1 MADIKIQ
8 NLYYMLSY
16 AYQSLREQGADKVS
30 TVSFE
35 NIHDLFAAIL
45 IQGVGKQIKRGLHR
59 DYIPRE
65 EELAGVRGQ
74 ILVGESIK
82 RQTQIRSRLMCAFDE
97 YTPDSLHN
105 RILRC
110 TMLLLLRHGEVS
122 SSNRKALRR
131 LIAYFSEVTNVEPSA
146 VRFDV
151 LQYHRNNGDYR
162 MLMSVCQLVHKGL
175 LLTTDKGEHRLAQW
189 IQDEAM
195 HRLYERFVLTY
206 FQRHH
211 DGLAPRAA
219 YVEWDLRD
227 GNSSAFL
234 PSMRTDITLTGNG
247 KTLIIDTKYYS
258 RTMALHYDRH
268 LYHSGNIYQIYTYVK
283 NKDTASDGSVSGVLL
298 YAKTDEEITPD
309 DDFVMGDNRISLRT
323 LDLNCP
329 WQDITAQLDA
339 IAAQVAQGV

>member
-16 AYQSLREQGADKVS
+16 AYQSLREAGIDRVS
-30 TVSFE
+30 VEDFE

-45 IQGVGKQIKRGLHR
+45 VQGVGKQIKRGLHR
-59 DYIPRE
+59 DYVSRE
-65 EELAGVRGQ
+65 EDLAGVRGQ
-74 ILVGESIK
+74 ILVGECIK

-97 YTPDSLHN
+97 YTSDSEHN
-105 RILRC
+105 RILKC
-110 TMLLLLRHGEVS
+110 AMLLLLRHGEVS
-122 SSNRKALRR
+122 SDNRKALRR
-131 LIAYFSEVTNVEPSA
+131 LIAYFSEVTDVKPGA
-146 VRFDV
+146 IRFDV

-162 MLMSVCQLVHKGL
+162 MLMGVCQLVLKGL
-175 LLTTDKGEHRLAQW
+175 LFTTDKGEHRLAQW

-211 DGLAPRAA
+211 GGLNPRAA
-219 YVEWDLRD
+219 YVEWDLSD
-227 GNSSAFL
+227 DSSSAFL
-234 PSMRTDITLTGNG
+234 PSMRTDITLTRND

-258 RTMALHYDRH
+258 RTMALHYERH

-283 NKDTASDGSVSGVLL
+283 NKDAASDGSVSGMLL
-298 YAKTDEEITPD
+298 YAKTDEEITPNE
-309 DDFVMGDNRISLRT
+309 DFVMGGSRISLRT

-329 WQDITAQLDA
+329 WQDITTQLDA
-339 IAAQVAQGV
+339 IAAQVA